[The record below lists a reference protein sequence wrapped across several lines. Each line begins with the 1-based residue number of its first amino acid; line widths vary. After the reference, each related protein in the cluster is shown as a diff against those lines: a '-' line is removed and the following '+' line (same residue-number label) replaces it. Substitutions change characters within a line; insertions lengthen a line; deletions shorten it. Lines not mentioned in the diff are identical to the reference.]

1 MIGLWIA
8 VAVIAVILVV
18 LLLLALRPDRALGDR
33 ASYDLRV
40 YRDQLDEVAR
50 DRDRGLIGDEQAAA
64 ATAEIQRRILALA
77 DGRQGA
83 TGTASPGQRAA
94 VIAVAVAA
102 PLAGIA
108 LYLHLGSPA
117 MPDVPFAARSS
128 APTAQA
134 VEHSQEMLDM
144 VDRLGARLKQSPGDV
159 EGWMLLARSY
169 LTMDRYLEAADAY
182 RSAVE
187 RSSRQPELLSAWG
200 EARVMAT
207 GGRVDDETLALFD
220 EVMGKTDIDPR
231 AWFYGALGR
240 AQRGQLP
247 QALELWVDLA
257 AVSPPDAPWLA
268 DLRQRIDGVAGEL
281 GVDPKAQKPSPR
293 AQALI
298 DGAGASP
305 QAAVASPAPP
315 AAAPRGPTR
324 EDMEAA
330 LGLSPD
336 DRQQMIRG
344 MVAGLAAKL
353 EQNPGDL
360 DGWVR
365 LERAYRVL
373 GETAKADQAAARVAA
388 LRAPAPSA
396 PPPAAGPA
404 ATPRGPTQQ
413 DVEGAAAMTPEQRAE
428 MIQGMVGGL
437 VARLKENPNDLQ
449 GWTMLERSYRVLGE
463 TAKADEVAKRIEAMQ
478 KGN

>member
-83 TGTASPGQRAA
+83 AGVASPGQRAA
-94 VIAVAVAA
+94 VIAVAAAA
-102 PLAGIA
+102 PLAAIA
-108 LYLHLGSPA
+108 LYLQLGSPNA
-117 MPDVPFAARSS
+117 PDLPYAARVTS
-128 APTAQA
+128 PTVAQA

-144 VDRLGARLKQSPGDV
+144 VERLAARLKQSPGDV

-169 LTMDRYLEAADAY
+169 LTMDRYPEAADAY
-182 RSAVE
+182 RIAVE
-187 RSSRQPELLSAWG
+187 RGSRQPELLSAWG
-200 EARVMAT
+200 EARVMAA
-207 GGRVDDETLALFD
+207 GGRVDDETLVLFD
-220 EVMGKTDIDPR
+220 EIMGKTDVDPR

-268 DLRQRIDGVAGEL
+268 DLQQRIDGVAGEL
-281 GVDPKAQKPSPR
+281 GVDPNAQKPSPR
-293 AQALI
+293 AQAVI
-298 DGAGASP
+298 EGAG
-305 QAAVASPAPP
+305 APP
-315 AAAPRGPTR
+315 AAAPAEPLKGPTR

-373 GETAKADQAAARVAA
+373 GETAKADQAAARIAV
-388 LRAPAPSA
+388 LRAP
-396 PPPAAGPA
+396 PPVTPLPAAGA
-404 ATPRGPTQQ
+404 AAAPRGPTPQ
-413 DVEGAAAMTPEQRAE
+413 DVEGAAAMTPEQRTE

-478 KGN
+478 KGK

>member
-1 MIGLWIA
+1 MKATASFYGVRLITDKPNSPH
-8 VAVIAVILVV
+8 
-18 LLLLALRPDRALGDR
+18 LLAKGSL
-33 ASYDLRV
+33 
-40 YRDQLDEVAR
+40 
-50 DRDRGLIGDEQAAA
+50 
-64 ATAEIQRRILALA
+64 AEFY
-77 DGRQGA
+77 
-83 TGTASPGQRAA
+83 
-94 VIAVAVAA
+94 IACAETDHWV
-102 PLAGIA
+102 
-108 LYLHLGSPA
+108 
-117 MPDVPFAARSS
+117 
-128 APTAQA
+128 T
-134 VEHSQEMLDM
+134 LDM
-144 VDRLGARLKQSPGDV
+144 VERLAARLKLSPGDV

-169 LTMDRYLEAADAY
+169 LTMDRYPEAADAY
-182 RSAVE
+182 RNAVE
-187 RSSRQPELLSAWG
+187 RGSRQPELLSAWG
-200 EARVMAT
+200 EARVMAA

-220 EVMGKTDIDPR
+220 EIMGKTDVDPR

-268 DLRQRIDGVAGEL
+268 DLQQRIDGVAGEL
-281 GVDPKAQKPSPR
+281 GVDPNAQKPSPR
-293 AQALI
+293 AQAVI
-298 DGAGASP
+298 EGAGAP
-305 QAAVASPAPP
+305 PPAVVARPAPP
-315 AAAPRGPTR
+315 AAAPKGPTR

-373 GETAKADQAAARVAA
+373 GETAKADQAAARIAA
-388 LRAPAPSA
+388 LRAPAPVT
-396 PPPAAGPA
+396 PPPAAGA
-404 ATPRGPTQQ
+404 AAAPRGPTQQ

-428 MIQGMVGGL
+428 LIQGMVGGL

-478 KGN
+478 KGK